1 MIRSRALLLCAALV
15 VAPSIAGAQM
25 TMPMGRP
32 APPKSSL
39 TPAERSFYVRASAEL
54 QKLYPNPAA
63 AAKGGYFRF
72 NNEDRSGA
80 ISYVNPKYFETP
92 DAAHPQQLWYDVNG
106 KLLGGDFSQIVA
118 RHAGGPTLGGISPAR
133 FDKVPLHIHYA
144 VKRAGGSVEYGLYV
158 RAADFTAA
166 GLDPLHPTAADLVK
180 LGKVASADRVV
191 FVFPMLNNWD
201 AQMWLIPNPSGQF
214 ADLNPNVHPSPNQG
228 KAAVERQM

>member
-1 MIRSRALLLCAALV
+1 MLRCRALLICAALAIV
-15 VAPSIAGAQM
+15 PTVAGAQM
-25 TMPMGRP
+25 TMPMGTPP
-32 APPKSSL
+32 AGQAPL
-39 TPAERSFYVRASAEL
+39 TPAEQRFYDRASTTL

-63 AAKGGYFRF
+63 AAKAGYFRF

-80 ISYVNPKYFETP
+80 ISYENPQYFETP
-92 DAAHPQQLWYDVNG
+92 DVAHPQQLWYDVNG
-106 KLLGGDFSQIVA
+106 KLLGGDFSQTVA
-118 RHAGGPTLGGISPAR
+118 LHPDAPTLGGLSPVR
-133 FDKVPLHIHYA
+133 FHKIPLHVHYA
-144 VKRAGGSVEYGLYV
+144 LKRADGSIDYGLFT

-180 LGKVASADRVV
+180 LGKATSPDRVA
-191 FVFPMLNNWD
+191 FVFALLNNWD

>member
-1 MIRSRALLLCAALV
+1 MQRCRALLLCAALA
-15 VAPSIAGAQM
+15 VAPSVAGAQM
-25 TMPMGRP
+25 TMPMGTP
-32 APPKSSL
+32 PPTQAPI
-39 TPAERSFYVRASAEL
+39 TPAEQSFYDQASTTL

-80 ISYVNPKYFETP
+80 ISYENPKYFETP
-92 DAAHPQQLWYDVNG
+92 DVAHPQQLWYDVNG
-106 KLLGGDFSQIVA
+106 KLLGGDFSQTLA
-118 RHAGGPTLGGISPAR
+118 LHPDAPTLGGLSPSR
-133 FDKVPLHIHYA
+133 FHKIPLHVHYA
-144 VKRAGGSVEYGLYV
+144 VKHADGSIEYGLFV

-166 GLDPLHPTAADLVK
+166 GLDPLHPAAADLVK
-180 LGKVASADRVV
+180 LGKVTSPDQVV
-191 FVFPMLNNWD
+191 FIFALLNNWD